1 MAFLGKIV
9 LFLVLCCKLTFALY
23 TLICL
28 TYIGRPFTVK
38 NSPVEGTG
46 HLIWAI
52 FRQHD
57 TWIISTIIFEALTE
71 S

>member
-1 MAFLGKIV
+1 MSNVHWQTIYCK
-9 LFLVLCCKLTFALY
+9 KLT
-23 TLICL
+23 
-28 TYIGRPFTVK
+28 
-38 NSPVEGTG
+38 VEGTG

-71 S
+71 R